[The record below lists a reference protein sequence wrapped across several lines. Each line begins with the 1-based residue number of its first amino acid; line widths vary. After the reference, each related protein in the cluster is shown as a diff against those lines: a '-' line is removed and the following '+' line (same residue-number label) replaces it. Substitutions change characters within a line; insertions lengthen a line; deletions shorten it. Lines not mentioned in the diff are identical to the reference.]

1 MKYPIGVLEDVLM
14 WVGKF
19 FILCDFVLMEMK
31 EDAHICII
39 LARPFLA
46 KIDAMIDVH
55 HNKLSL
61 SRLGKGDG
69 DHHEKPNDHQAQ
81 PKGDSTK
88 PQEVKDVA
96 LLCWKLLFMAEE
108 VISDSS
114 RKFPVF
120 VCTFGLAQ
128 VDPQLEA
135 PHGVEV

>member
-1 MKYPIGVLEDVLM
+1 MDLFEFDL
-14 WVGKF
+14 
-19 FILCDFVLMEMK
+19 
-31 EDAHICII
+31 
-39 LARPFLA
+39 
-46 KIDAMIDVH
+46 VH
-55 HNKLSL
+55 FSN
-61 SRLGKGDG
+61 DG

-96 LLCWKLLFMAEE
+96 LLCRKLLFMAEE

-114 RKFPVF
+114 RKLMVF